1 MRGRAETTSLLVVL
15 AAVSVMRMKLLQCK
29 GPYTE
34 EDLAAKCFKGQN
46 KNAGLTFQKKDAQ
59 GNRFQ
64 VQASKE

>member
-29 GPYTE
+29 GSYTG

-46 KNAGLTFQKKDAQ
+46 ENAGLTFQKKGAQ
-59 GNRFQ
+59 GDRFQ